1 MRLVYRGKTKDV
13 YEDGP
18 PYLIFY
24 FKDSLLG
31 GENGREDTG
40 GNSVIG
46 GVRTGKGGSAVL
58 RQTEFFFNLLG
69 RNGVRTHFV
78 ERIDDRRARFLK
90 AERIPLEVVYRFKA
104 YGSFLR
110 RYRGW
115 VEPPLRELRMVE
127 FTLKDDSLGDPP
139 HNRGSRVAARHSER
153 GRAGENEGDNE
164 AGCRDPE
171 GVFPGEGGARSGGLQ
186 AGVRQ
191 AERGGASGYRR
202 AQRRHHAR
210 YEGRKAPDS
219 GRATG
224 GGG

>member
-18 PYLIFY
+18 YLIFY
-24 FKDSLLG
+24 FKDSLL

-46 GVRTGKGGSAVL
+46 VRTGKGSAVL

-115 VEPPLRELRMVE
+115 VEPLRELRMVE
-127 FTLKDDSLGDPP
+127 FTLKDDSLGDPLITEEAV
-139 HNRGSRVAARHSER
+139 SRLGIASEEELERMKETTRLVAGILREFFLEKGLDPVDFKLEF
-153 GRAGENEGDNE
+153 GRLNGELLVIDELSGDTM
-164 AGCRDPE
+164 R
-171 GVFPGEGGARSGGLQ
+171 VMK
-186 AGVRQ
+186 
-191 AERGGASGYRR
+191 
-202 AQRRHHAR
+202 
-210 YEGRKAPDS
+210 EGRLLTQEELL
-219 GRATG
+219 GVVE
-224 GGG
+224 